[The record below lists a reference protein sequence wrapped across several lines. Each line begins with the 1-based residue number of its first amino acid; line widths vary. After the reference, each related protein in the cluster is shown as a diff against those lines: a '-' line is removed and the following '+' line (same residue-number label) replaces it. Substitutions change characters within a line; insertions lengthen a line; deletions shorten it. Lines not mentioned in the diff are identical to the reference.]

1 MFHIGDKIFYP
12 LHGGGLI
19 SAIEEKEILGE
30 TQPYYI
36 LDLFLRKMQVSI
48 PANKPNLH
56 GIRQVVNPNEL
67 NDVFKTFYDSE
78 TDMAI
83 PANQRP
89 RKNLDKIKGGNIFQG
104 AEVIRDLARINSKK
118 KLGTTEKN
126 MLDNAVQLF
135 TSEVALVKEIS
146 FEQAAMLVDELI
158 GVPDLNS

>member
-19 SAIEEKEILGE
+19 SAIEEREILGE

-36 LDLFLRKMQVSI
+36 LNLQLRNMQVMV
-48 PANKPNLH
+48 PTNKLNLH
-56 GIRQVVNPNEL
+56 GIRQVVGPDEL
-67 NDVFKTFYDSE
+67 NNVFETFYDGE
-78 TDMAI
+78 TDITI

-89 RKNLDKIKGGNIFQG
+89 RKNLDKIRGGNIFQG

-126 MLDNAVQLF
+126 ILDNALQLLI
-135 TSEVALVKEIS
+135 SEVSLVKEIS
-146 FEQAAMLVDELI
+146 LDQATLLVDEL
-158 GVPDLNS
+158 VNTPLLSD

>member
-1 MFHIGDKIFYP
+1 MLHVGDKIFYP

-19 SAIEEKEILGE
+19 SSIEEKEILGE

-56 GIRQVVNPNEL
+56 GIRQVVNLNEL
-67 NDVFKTFYDSE
+67 NDVFKGFHDGE
-78 TDMAI
+78 TDMGI

-89 RKNLDKIKGGNIFQG
+89 RKNLDKIKRGDISEG
-104 AEVIRDLARINSKK
+104 AEVIRDLARINNQK

-126 MLDNAVQLF
+126 MLDNALQLF

-146 FEQAAMLVDELI
+146 FEQAAMLVDEL
-158 GVPDLNS
+158 VNAPYLNS